1 MDAVETYERDFVPAL
16 FTHWADRVVARAGL
30 QAGMSLVD
38 VACGTGIV
46 ARRAAEQLG
55 PGASVVGIDREPA
68 MVEHAR
74 GIAAGI
80 DWRVGDA
87 HELPF
92 ADASFDRVTCGFGLM
107 FFGDRVRALA
117 EMRRV
122 VRPGGVVAVSVWDDL
137 ERNRCFATLAELLDR
152 EVGVAAGDL
161 LRSPFSLGSTDELD
175 HLLRAAG
182 FQAVQIATEAGIARF
197 PSIRHWVETEIHGWV
212 GLCVDVEPTATE
224 RIVAAAERELAS
236 FVNDGDAFVLPVRA
250 HLATA
255 DLS

>member
-16 FTHWADRVVARAGL
+16 FAHWADRVVARAGI

-38 VACGTGIV
+38 IACGTGIV
-46 ARRAAEQLG
+46 ARRAAAQLG
-55 PGASVVGIDREPA
+55 PGASVVGIDGEPA

-74 GIAAGI
+74 KIAPAI

-92 ADASFDRVTCGFGLM
+92 AAASFDRVTCGFGLM

-122 VRPGGVVAVSVWDDL
+122 ARPGGVVSVSVWDDL
-137 ERNRCFATLAELLDR
+137 ERNICFATLAELLDR

-161 LRSPFSLGSTDELD
+161 LRSPFSLGSTVELD
-175 HLLRAAG
+175 RLFQAAG
-182 FQAVQIATEAGIARF
+182 FQAVQLATEAGVARF

-212 GLCVDVEPTATE
+212 GLCVDVEATATE

-236 FVNDGDAFVLPVRA
+236 FVEDGGSFEVPVRA
-250 HLATA
+250 HLVTA
-255 DLS
+255 FLS